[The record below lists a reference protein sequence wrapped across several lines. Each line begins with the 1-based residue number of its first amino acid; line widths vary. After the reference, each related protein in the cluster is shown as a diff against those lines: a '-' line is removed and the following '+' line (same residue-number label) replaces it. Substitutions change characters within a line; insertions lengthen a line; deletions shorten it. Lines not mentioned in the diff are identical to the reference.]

1 MNDDKKPFNM
11 AEHERRALRAWT
23 AAHEMLNGTAGRAEW
38 DDLADC
44 INIVEAL
51 HDMGKLPAETMHWV
65 VGAIDGMTFAV
76 KNPNGQMRMHAT
88 QMVCL
93 RNVITIYDE
102 SVGKFSRGTIL
113 DAQKRVVAK
122 IALSRMDP
130 NSDLVVID
138 H

>member
-1 MNDDKKPFNM
+1 MSDDKKPFNM

-51 HDMGKLPAETMHWV
+51 HDMGKLPSEIMHWV

-76 KNPNGQMRMHAT
+76 KHPEGQMRMHAA
-88 QMVCL
+88 QMICL
-93 RNVITIYDE
+93 RHVVTHYDE
-102 SVGKFSRGTIL
+102 CIGKLARSTIF
-113 DAQKRVVAK
+113 DAQRRVVAK
-122 IALSRMDP
+122 IQLSRIDP
-130 NSDLVVID
+130 NTDLVVID